1 MYFESDYILILK
13 FIQEILLTFLKNI
26 KIIIN
31 FVIGDV
37 LMWCT
42 TIIIKL

>member
-37 LMWCT
+37 LM
-42 TIIIKL
+42 